1 MSLCEI
7 SKIIEPIAK
16 YKISTDSKEM
26 MFKKLHK
33 KPYCFDNVHVIVLI
47 LTPKKL
53 TLTEFYKFV
62 I

>member
-1 MSLCEI
+1 M
-7 SKIIEPIAK
+7 EPIAK
-16 YKISTDSKEM
+16 YNISTDSKEM